1 VNPREMQD
9 YREMSKSSDQS
20 RQRQLTTG
28 SLPPKT
34 ADGSRVDPKDD
45 DDGYMTLLGRT
56 ASSQKNTDHLYTE
69 LSTYRP
75 TRVYVFLR
83 YRSTRVRCIQTCNT
97 SLYRPTYIMPIILCV
112 NCFSSFNQLVK

>member
-1 VNPREMQD
+1 MNPREMQD

-20 RQRQLTTG
+20 RQRQVT
-28 SLPPKT
+28 PKT

-45 DDGYMTLLGRT
+45 GDGYMTLLGRT

-83 YRSTRVRCIQTCNT
+83 YTCRSTRVHCIQTCNT